1 MWWIRLVNVASHI
14 PVLNG
19 AAKAVAHAAAKV
31 VKGLMHSNVGL
42 LGLDRVFS
50 HLGF

>member
-14 PVLNG
+14 PIFNN
-19 AAKAVAHAAAKV
+19 AAKAVAQVTVKV
-31 VKGLMHSNVGL
+31 VKGLLHSNVGL
-42 LGLDRVFS
+42 LGLDRIFS

>member
-14 PVLNG
+14 PVFNT
-19 AAKAVAHAAAKV
+19 AVKAVAHVAVKV

-42 LGLDRVFS
+42 LGLDRIFS